1 MVFVWGNADVDEAD
15 FVDMGFG
22 DEADFVTKSEF
33 FEAIMEFFAE

>member
-22 DEADFVTKSEF
+22 DEAVFVTRCGF
-33 FEAIMEFFAE
+33 FWAIMGFFGG